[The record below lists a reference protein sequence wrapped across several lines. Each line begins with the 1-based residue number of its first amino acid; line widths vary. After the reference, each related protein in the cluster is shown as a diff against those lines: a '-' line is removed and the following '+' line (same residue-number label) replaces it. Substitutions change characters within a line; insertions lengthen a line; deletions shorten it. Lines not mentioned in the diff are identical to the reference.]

1 MKRLLRG
8 SVVLAV
14 AVGFLS
20 CSGDPTSDLR
30 EPAGITATPTTV
42 FIDVG
47 ETKPVIA
54 SLQDQQGNQVA
65 ATYEIT
71 AVGPG
76 ISVVPDPTYQNTT
89 AGVVIPN
96 AVRFQVTGNAIAN
109 SSFTISAE
117 GQSLVIPV
125 RVTPATVQ
133 IAVSNSTPA
142 FGEAITITAPAGVL
156 FTDSSVV
163 SFAGGP
169 DAQIVAMSPDR
180 TQLTIIPGPNVTGVV
195 SVAHTTVSY
204 DESLDFEITG
214 TATDT
219 VLTGVLTDLTGA
231 ALSNQAPA
239 LGEVVTLTLPAGVKV
254 IPDSILPPGSIGSP
268 DTIGVLADSGLIVEG
283 ATNPRDVVVS
293 ADSSTITFVPSPNSD
308 SIVTVR
314 GVVRQ
319 ELPQFPQILSTTIKL
334 TTPAVDSLPATLSS
348 VAPAVNSPVTLTSTN
363 GQFTFVDPAVVAVAG
378 DSTAIVTGQTAS
390 TITFLPGPGSTGKV
404 GVGSVDVVGFGLPLT
419 STAPVIT
426 TGTAVPV
433 LPGKDA
439 TATAPALTVPPLD
452 GTSGLYDAGTF
463 TGDVLG
469 QGEDIVGDNVYRFV
483 VTSAGDYTFTVNWGG
498 TTSDIDLFFCAVA
511 DCSDVTNDSFFA
523 ASADNPE
530 SGTLTLAP
538 GTYYLVTELF
548 AGTVPPWVGIAITHT
563 ATPPPE

>member
-54 SLQDQQGNQVA
+54 SLQDEQGNQIA
-65 ATYEIT
+65 AAYEIT

-76 ISVVPDPTYQNTT
+76 ITVVLDPTYQNTT
-89 AGVVIPN
+89 AGIIIPN

-117 GQSLVIPV
+117 GQSLVVPV
-125 RVTPATVQ
+125 RVTPATVN

-142 FGEAITITAPAGVL
+142 FGEAITLTAPAGVL

-169 DAQIVAMSPDR
+169 EAQIVSMSPDR

-204 DESLDFEITG
+204 DESLDFDITG
-214 TATDT
+214 SANDT

-239 LGEVVTLTLPAGVKV
+239 LGEIVTLTLPPGVKV
-254 IPDSILPPGSIGSP
+254 IPDSALPPTSIGAP

-283 ATNPRDVVVS
+283 ATNPIGVAVS
-293 ADSSTITFVPSPNSD
+293 ADSSIITFVPAPNSD
-308 SIVTVR
+308 STITVR

-334 TTPAVDSLPATLSS
+334 TTPVVDSLPASVSS
-348 VAPAVNSPVTLTSTN
+348 TAPAVNAPVTLTSTN

-378 DSTAIVTGQTAS
+378 DSSAIVTGQTAS
-390 TITFLPGPGSTGKV
+390 TITFLPAPGSTGKL

-419 STAPVIT
+419 STAPAIT
-426 TGTAVPV
+426 TSSTVPS
-433 LPGKDA
+433 LPGTGS
-439 TATAPALTVPPLD
+439 TATAPPIPVPALD
-452 GTSGLYDAGTF
+452 GTTGLYDAATF
-463 TGDVLG
+463 PADLLG
-469 QGEDIVGDNVYRFV
+469 QGAAIDQVYRV
-483 VTSAGDYTFTVNWGG
+483 VITTAGDYTFTLNWDGAADVDAYICG
-498 TTSDIDLFFCAVA
+498 VA
-511 DCSDVTNDSFFA
+511 DCSDFDFFA
-523 ASADNPE
+523 ATSDHPE
-530 SGTLTLAP
+530 VGTLTLAP
-538 GTYYLVTELF
+538 GTYYFVAELF
-548 AGTVPPWVGIAITHT
+548 AGTPPTWISIKLQHT
-563 ATPPPE
+563 ATPPPAP